1 MNLTILIGHFPPGA
15 FGGAELQAEAWA
27 RRLAARHRVTVVT
40 RCVPHGLP
48 PSERRDGYEIVR
60 LPVSR
65 VPLLRTAVDL
75 DRIARAVGAIEPRPD
90 LMLCFQTFVSGLA
103 GVRAQR
109 RLGVPAAV
117 WVRSEVE
124 YDLRSPRMRM
134 IGPAVWGAA
143 RGVLVHSEGHRA
155 AMLDALARGAPG
167 LRDAVAAKLEVIP
180 NGVDLP
186 PPAVGRRGDR
196 VLTVGRLIPDKGTD
210 VVVEAMAGNGGRL
223 TVAGEGPE
231 RDRLVGLARAR
242 GVDARFEGYVGRE
255 RLEALFREASCLVL
269 GARRGEGRPNVL
281 LEAMARGLPVV
292 ATPIAGVSDLVA
304 DGVNGLLVPAGE
316 PGALRA
322 ALARLEREPG
332 LADRLGRAAR
342 ESVEAFAWDLVEP
355 RLEAVLD
362 RWRRA

>member
-1 MNLTILIGHFPPGA
+1 VNLAILIGHFPPGA

-40 RCVPHGLP
+40 RRVSGLP
-48 PSERRDGYEIVR
+48 PAERRDGYEIVR
-60 LPVSR
+60 LSVSR

-75 DRIARAVGAIEPRPD
+75 QRIARAVGVIEPRPD

-167 LRDAVAAKLEVIP
+167 MRYAVAAKLEVIP

-186 PPAVGRRGDR
+186 PPAVGRRGDC
-196 VLTVGRLIPDKGTD
+196 V
-210 VVVEAMAGNGGRL
+210 L
-223 TVAGEGPE
+223 TVAG
-231 RDRLVGLARAR
+231 
-242 GVDARFEGYVGRE
+242 
-255 RLEALFREASCLVL
+255 
-269 GARRGEGRPNVL
+269 
-281 LEAMARGLPVV
+281 
-292 ATPIAGVSDLVA
+292 
-304 DGVNGLLVPAGE
+304 
-316 PGALRA
+316 
-322 ALARLEREPG
+322 
-332 LADRLGRAAR
+332 
-342 ESVEAFAWDLVEP
+342 
-355 RLEAVLD
+355 
-362 RWRRA
+362 

>member
-1 MNLTILIGHFPPGA
+1 MNLTILIGNFPPGA

-27 RRLAARHRVTVVT
+27 RRLAERHRVTVVT
-40 RCVPHGLP
+40 RRVPPLP
-48 PSERRDGYEIVR
+48 PRERRDGYEIVR

-75 DRIARAVGAIEPRPD
+75 NRIVRAVDAIEPRPD
-90 LMLCFQTFVSGLA
+90 VILCFQTFASGLA

-124 YDLRSPRMRM
+124 YNLRSPRMRM
-134 IGPAVWGAA
+134 IGPAVWRAA
-143 RGVLVHSEGHRA
+143 RGVLVQSAAHRA
-155 AMLDALARGAPG
+155 AMLDALGRGAPG
-167 LRDAVAAKLEVIP
+167 LMDAVAAKLEVIP
-180 NGVDLP
+180 NGVDLPP

-210 VVVEAMAGNGGRL
+210 VVVEAMAGIGGRL

-231 RDRLVGLARAR
+231 RGRLMDLARAR

-255 RLEALFREASCLVL
+255 RLEVLFREASCLVL

-292 ATPIAGVSDLVA
+292 ATRIAGVTDLVA
-304 DGVNGLLVPAGE
+304 DGVNGLLVPADDSE
-316 PGALRA
+316 ALLA
-322 ALARLEREPG
+322 ALARLEREPD

-342 ESVEAFAWDLVEP
+342 ESVEAFAWDVVEP
-355 RLEAVLD
+355 QLEAVLD
-362 RWRRA
+362 RWMRA